1 MDEALKKQLPCEA
14 IGEPEFSPAAF
25 EFVQRGLAYT
35 VTHVHPNYQSLD
47 QDSRHVSG
55 QQLAIGLK
63 TYAIKCYGYLA
74 QAVLAHWGVHTTR
87 DFGRIVYA
95 MIDLGI
101 MHKTPADSLDD
112 FNDVF
117 DFTDVFSPP
126 PRPEIPSQVVFRLPS
141 ERQ

>member
-1 MDEALKKQLPCEA
+1 MDETVKKQLTQKPA
-14 IGEPEFSPAAF
+14 ADAEFPPSAF

-35 VTHVHPNYQSLD
+35 VTHVHPNYQTLD

-55 QQLAIGLK
+55 QQLSHGLK
-63 TYAIKCYGYLA
+63 AYAIKCYGYLA
-74 QAVLAHWGVHTTR
+74 RAVLAHWGVNTTR

-95 MIDLGI
+95 MIDQGI

-117 DFTDVFSPP
+117 DFDEAFAPSRRPKPP
-126 PRPEIPSQVVFRLPS
+126 TQVVFQLRN
-141 ERQ
+141 RQ